1 MTQFSL
7 QNDLGLY
14 FMYFQGQEYAAQYL
28 LEYQRREG
36 DRWIRYRDRFNK
48 DVSYKFFVEL

>member
-1 MTQFSL
+1 MTL
-7 QNDLGLY
+7 TYIL
-14 FMYFQGQEYAAQYL
+14 YFQGQEYAAQYM

-48 DVSYKFFVEL
+48 DVSKTFTLQ